1 MTPDDAAL
9 PSEVADALG
18 QLDDLLQMFA
28 QHRDEGVQ
36 DAVIAMLRAVDVLHR
51 GALQRLRA
59 FLEARLLLD
68 EALSDPHVALL
79 FGLYGLQA
87 RDNGDDDRS
96 RAEAAVARIRPDVES
111 LGGRLE
117 VVTAAGGVVNI
128 QLSAGG
134 DDPSASSAM
143 LRELVEEALRAE
155 LPEFVRLDL
164 SPPTRKPVVPLEPTP
179 VVIPLSALTRR
190 PRASSSSDASA
201 SSDLGPSSQR

>member
-9 PSEVADALG
+9 PPEVADALG

-36 DAVIAMLRAVDVLHR
+36 HAVIAMLRAVDVLHR
-51 GALQRLRA
+51 GALRRLGA
-59 FLEARLLLD
+59 FLDARRLLE

-79 FGLYGLQA
+79 FGLYGA
-87 RDNGDDDRS
+87 EDPDNDDDRS
-96 RAEAAVARIRPDVES
+96 RAEAAVARIRPDVEA

-134 DDPSASSAM
+134 PSASSAM
-143 LRELVEEALRAE
+143 LRELVEESLRAE

-164 SPPTRKPVVPLEPTP
+164 SPPTRKPLAPLEPTP

>member
-9 PSEVADALG
+9 PPEVADSLG

-28 QHRDEGVQ
+28 QHSDEGVQ

-59 FLEARLLLD
+59 LLEARLLLD

-79 FGLYGLQA
+79 FGLYGGQDP
-87 RDNGDDDRS
+87 DNDDDRS
-96 RAEAAVARIRPDVES
+96 RAESAVARIRPDVES

-164 SPPTRKPVVPLEPTP
+164 SPPTRKPVAPLEPTP

-190 PRASSSSDASA
+190 RRASSSPEASA

>member
-9 PSEVADALG
+9 PPDVAHALG

-28 QHRDEGVQ
+28 QHPDEAVQ

-51 GALQRLRA
+51 GALQQLGA
-59 FLEARLLLD
+59 FLEARLLLE

-79 FGLYGLQA
+79 FGLYGPQDP
-87 RDNGDDDRS
+87 DNDDDRS
-96 RAEAAVARIRPDVES
+96 RAEAAVARIRPDVEA

-128 QLSAGG
+128 QLSGG
-134 DDPSASSAM
+134 DDPSASSVM
-143 LRELVEEALRAE
+143 LRELVEESLRAE

-164 SPPTRKPVVPLEPTP
+164 SPPARKPLAPLGPTP

-190 PRASSSSDASA
+190 RRASSSPEAPASW
-201 SSDLGPSSQR
+201 DLGPSSQR

>member
-1 MTPDDAAL
+1 
-9 PSEVADALG
+9 
-18 QLDDLLQMFA
+18 
-28 QHRDEGVQ
+28 
-36 DAVIAMLRAVDVLHR
+36 
-51 GALQRLRA
+51 
-59 FLEARLLLD
+59 
-68 EALSDPHVALL
+68 
-79 FGLYGLQA
+79 
-87 RDNGDDDRS
+87 
-96 RAEAAVARIRPDVES
+96 VARIRPDVES

-164 SPPTRKPVVPLEPTP
+164 SPPTRKPVAPLEPTP

-190 PRASSSSDASA
+190 RRASSSPEASA

>member
-1 MTPDDAAL
+1 MTPDGAAL
-9 PSEVADALG
+9 PPEVADALG

-28 QHRDEGVQ
+28 QHRDEALQ
-36 DAVIAMLRAVDVLHR
+36 DAVITMLRAVDVLHR
-51 GALQRLRA
+51 GALQRLGA

-79 FGLYGLQA
+79 FGLYGAQGP
-87 RDNGDDDRS
+87 DNDDDRS
-96 RAEAAVARIRPDVES
+96 RAEAAVARIRPDVEA
-111 LGGRLE
+111 LGGRIE

-128 QLSAGG
+128 QLSGG
-134 DDPSASSAM
+134 DDPYASSAM
-143 LRELVEEALRAE
+143 LRELVEESLRAE

-164 SPPTRKPVVPLEPTP
+164 SPPIRKPLAPLEPTP

-190 PRASSSSDASA
+190 RRASSSPEASA

>member
-1 MTPDDAAL
+1 MTPDAPDL
-9 PSEVADALG
+9 PPEVADALR

-51 GALQRLRA
+51 GALRQLGA
-59 FLEARLLLD
+59 FLDARLLLD

-79 FGLYGLQA
+79 FGLYGAQDP
-87 RDNGDDDRS
+87 DNDDDRS
-96 RAEAAVARIRPDVES
+96 RAEAAVARIRPDVEA

-134 DDPSASSAM
+134 DDPSASCAM
-143 LRELVEEALRAE
+143 LRELVEQSLRAE

-164 SPPTRKPVVPLEPTP
+164 SPPTRKPLEATP
-179 VVIPLSALTRR
+179 VVIPLSTLTRR
-190 PRASSSSDASA
+190 RRASSSREASA